1 MRAKGWNHRTLD
13 LVGSNQKEASEKPM
27 VAEATKTQTATPGVP
42 EKITNAQTVCNR
54 RNEKNK
60 LCNGHIKQL
69 HTGGEEATKHLRGDD
84 VLFKC
89 QSCGT
94 LYMGP
99 PLGHVRDVDK
109 QQRFVEKELAALL
122 KAAGGSLPAIRKNE
136 KGVYVLVEE
145 TAQHAPAAAKPAA
158 GAATAAK
165 PAAAAARPA
174 TPAKPAAAP
183 HLKSPSETQFGPIPG
198 AAGPVAGET
207 PEQKMARLKAVVA
220 EAKRRKAL
228 LEGEESGAQAEASA
242 APAAKPQAAASA
254 AAATPPAAEARA
266 AAPSTA
272 DLGPIVGAAGPV
284 PGETPEQKIERLK
297 AVVAEAKRR
306 KALLEGDEGVAT
318 AAQPAAAARTTP
330 TAGSTSGTDSSAQA
344 DAHRPAAEAQAAT
357 GMASAAP
364 LSPAA
369 ATASPVA
376 GPESPADLAPDS
388 LEAQPQAAPA
398 SALGPIPGASGP
410 VPGETQEEKIARLQR
425 VVAEAKRRK
434 ALLGGE

>member
-1 MRAKGWNHRTLD
+1 MTAD
-13 LVGSNQKEASEKPM
+13 
-27 VAEATKTQTATPGVP
+27 ATTTRKATTAAVVP

-69 HTGGEEATKHLRGDD
+69 GTGGEDAGKHLRGDD

-122 KAAGGSLPAIRKNE
+122 KAAGGSLPAIKKNE
-136 KGVYVLVEE
+136 KGVYVLAEVTPPHAPAAKPAA
-145 TAQHAPAAAKPAA
+145 TAAAAKPAAAKPAA
-158 GAATAAK
+158 PAATH
-165 PAAAAARPA
+165 AR
-174 TPAKPAAAP
+174 
-183 HLKSPSETQFGPIPG
+183 SPSETALGPIPG
-198 AAGPVAGET
+198 ASGPVPGET
-207 PEQKMARLKAVVA
+207 PEQKLARLKAVAA

-228 LEGEESGAQAEASA
+228 LEGDAEGAAA
-242 APAAKPQAAASA
+242 APATAAKP
-254 AAATPPAAEARA
+254 AATPKPAATQADASPA
-266 AAPSTA
+266 AKHAPAATA
-272 DLGPIVGAAGPV
+272 LGPIPGASGPV
-284 PGETPEQKIERLK
+284 AGETPEQKIARLK

-306 KALLEGDEGVAT
+306 KALLEGDEGAAAG
-318 AAQPAAAARTTP
+318 AAQDPARTTP
-330 TAGSTSGTDSSAQA
+330 TAASTSGTDSSAEA

-376 GPESPADLAPDS
+376 GPESPEDLAPDTVAPVAS
-388 LEAQPQAAPA
+388 AQAPA
-398 SALGPIPGASGP
+398 NDLGPIPGASGP
-410 VPGETQEEKIARLQR
+410 VPGETREEKIARLQA

>member
-1 MRAKGWNHRTLD
+1 MNAVSEIKPRSSSLKIKRKQARAMTAD
-13 LVGSNQKEASEKPM
+13 
-27 VAEATKTQTATPGVP
+27 ATTIRKATTAVVP

-69 HTGGEEATKHLRGDD
+69 GTGGEDAAKHLRGDD

-122 KAAGGSLPAIRKNE
+122 KAAGGSLPAIKKNE
-136 KGVYVLVEE
+136 RGVYVLAEV
-145 TAQHAPAAAKPAA
+145 TPPHAPAA
-158 GAATAAK
+158 AAK
-165 PAAAAARPA
+165 PAAAAA
-174 TPAKPAAAP
+174 AKPAAKPAAP
-183 HLKSPSETQFGPIPG
+183 AATHVKSPSETALGPIPG
-198 AAGPVAGET
+198 ASGPVPGET
-207 PEQKMARLKAVVA
+207 PEQKLARLKAVAA

-228 LEGEESGAQAEASA
+228 LESDAEGAAA
-242 APAAKPQAAASA
+242 APAAAAAKPA
-254 AAATPPAAEARA
+254 ATPKPAATQAQATPAAATH
-266 AAPSTA
+266 APSATA
-272 DLGPIVGAAGPV
+272 LGPIPGASGPAA
-284 PGETPEQKIERLK
+284 GETPEQKIARLK

-306 KALLEGDEGVAT
+306 KALLEGDE
-318 AAQPAAAARTTP
+318 AAAAAGATQDPARTTP
-330 TAGSTSGTDSSAQA
+330 TAASTSGTDSSAEA

-376 GPESPADLAPDS
+376 GPESPEDLAPDTV
-388 LEAQPQAAPA
+388 APA
-398 SALGPIPGASGP
+398 SSAQASANDLGPIPGASGP
-410 VPGETQEEKIARLQR
+410 VPGETREEKIARLQA

>member
-1 MRAKGWNHRTLD
+1 MA
-13 LVGSNQKEASEKPM
+13 
-27 VAEATKTQTATPGVP
+27 AEATTTLTATPGVP

-69 HTGGEEATKHLRGDD
+69 HTGGEDATKHLRGDD

-136 KGVYVLVEE
+136 KGVYVLAEE
-145 TAQHAPAAAKPAA
+145 PAPHAPAAKPAA
-158 GAATAAK
+158 ATATAAK
-165 PAAAAARPA
+165 PA
-174 TPAKPAAAP
+174 PAKPAAA
-183 HLKSPSETQFGPIPG
+183 HLKSPSETSLGPIPG
-198 AAGPVAGET
+198 ASGPVPGET
-207 PEQKMARLKAVVA
+207 PEQKLARLKAVAAEAKRRKALLEEGGGEAVAATPAASPAATPKPAAAATPAAAPKPSAAALGPIPGASGPVPGETPEQKIARLKAVVA

-228 LEGEESGAQAEASA
+228 LEGDD
-242 APAAKPQAAASA
+242 AAAG
-254 AAATPPAAEARA
+254 ATP
-266 AAPSTA
+266 
-272 DLGPIVGAAGPV
+272 
-284 PGETPEQKIERLK
+284 Q
-297 AVVAEAKRR
+297 
-306 KALLEGDEGVAT
+306 
-318 AAQPAAAARTTP
+318 TTP
-330 TAGSTSGTDSSAQA
+330 TAASTSGTDSSAAA

-376 GPESPADLAPDS
+376 GPESPADLAPDTVPS
-388 LEAQPQAAPA
+388 ANAQA
-398 SALGPIPGASGP
+398 SGSGLGPIPGADGP
-410 VPGETQEEKIARLQR
+410 VPGETHEEKIARLKA

-434 ALLGGE
+434 ALLDGEG

>member
-1 MRAKGWNHRTLD
+1 MAADATTTL
-13 LVGSNQKEASEKPM
+13 
-27 VAEATKTQTATPGVP
+27 KTTTAVP

-69 HTGGEEATKHLRGDD
+69 GTGGEDARKHLRGDD

-99 PLGHVRDVDK
+99 PLGHVRDIDK

-122 KAAGGSLPAIRKNE
+122 KAAGGSLPAIKKNE
-136 KGVYVLVEE
+136 KGVYVLVEAP
-145 TAQHAPAAAKPAA
+145 AQHAPAAAKPAA
-158 GAATAAK
+158 TTAAK
-165 PAAAAARPA
+165 PAAAKPSAPA
-174 TPAKPAAAP
+174 TA
-183 HLKSPSETQFGPIPG
+183 HIKSPSETALGPIPG
-198 AAGPVAGET
+198 ASGPVPGET
-207 PEQKMARLKAVVA
+207 PEQKLARLKAVAA

-228 LEGEESGAQAEASA
+228 LEADAEGAVA
-242 APAAKPQAAASA
+242 APAA
-254 AAATPPAAEARA
+254 ATPATTPPPAAQPAQASTATA
-266 AAPSTA
+266 AKPSAA
-272 DLGPIVGAAGPV
+272 DLGPIPGASGPV
-284 PGETPEQKIERLK
+284 PGETPEQKIARLK

-306 KALLEGDEGVAT
+306 KALLEGDET
-318 AAQPAAAARTTP
+318 AAGEAQPAARTTP
-330 TAGSTSGTDSSAQA
+330 TAASTSGTDSSAEA

-376 GPESPADLAPDS
+376 GPETPEDLAPDTVPPATQ
-388 LEAQPQAAPA
+388 AQA
-398 SALGPIPGASGP
+398 SANDLGPIPGASGP
-410 VPGETQEEKIARLQR
+410 VPGETREEKIARLQA

>member
-1 MRAKGWNHRTLD
+1 MA
-13 LVGSNQKEASEKPM
+13 
-27 VAEATKTQTATPGVP
+27 AEATTTLTDTPSVP

-69 HTGGEEATKHLRGDD
+69 HTGGEEAEKHLRGDD

-89 QSCGT
+89 QTCGT

-122 KAAGGSLPAIRKNE
+122 QAAGGSLPAIKKNE
-136 KGVYVLVEE
+136 KGVFVLAEVA
-145 TAQHAPAAAKPAA
+145 AQHAPAAAAAKPAA
-158 GAATAAK
+158 GAAK
-165 PAAAAARPA
+165 PAAAATPA
-174 TPAKPAAAP
+174 AKPAGA
-183 HLKSPSETQFGPIPG
+183 HIKSPSETALGPIPG
-198 AAGPVAGET
+198 ASGPVPGET
-207 PEQKMARLKAVVA
+207 PEQKLARLKSVAA

-228 LEGEESGAQAEASA
+228 LESDEGAALAN
-242 APAAKPQAAASA
+242 APAAAATTTAPAATPKA
-254 AAATPPAAEARA
+254 AAATPAAAAAKPHAPAAA
-266 AAPSTA
+266 SS
-272 DLGPIVGAAGPV
+272 GPIAGASGPV
-284 PGETPEQKIERLK
+284 EGETPEQKIARLK

-306 KALLEGDEGVAT
+306 KALLEGDE
-318 AAQPAAAARTTP
+318 AAAGEAAHTTP
-330 TAGSTSGTDSSAQA
+330 TAASTSGTDSSAEA

-364 LSPAA
+364 LSAAA
-369 ATASPVA
+369 ATASPVG
-376 GPESPADLAPDS
+376 GPETPADLAPDTV
-388 LEAQPQAAPA
+388 AAAP
-398 SALGPIPGASGP
+398 SAQATGGLGPIPGANGP
-410 VPGETQEEKIARLQR
+410 VPGETREEKIARLNS

>member
-1 MRAKGWNHRTLD
+1 MA
-13 LVGSNQKEASEKPM
+13 
-27 VAEATKTQTATPGVP
+27 AEATTTLATAPGVP

-122 KAAGGSLPAIRKNE
+122 KAAGGSLPAIRKND
-136 KGVYVLVEE
+136 KGVYVLAEV
-145 TAQHAPAAAKPAA
+145 AAPQHAPAPKP
-158 GAATAAK
+158 AATAAK
-165 PAAAAARPA
+165 PATAAAQAA
-174 TPAKPAAAP
+174 TPAPAAKPAS
-183 HLKSPSETQFGPIPG
+183 HRSPSETEFGPIPG
-198 AAGPVAGET
+198 ASGPVPGET
-207 PEQKMARLKAVVA
+207 PEQKLARLKAVVA

-228 LEGEESGAQAEASA
+228 LEGEEGA
-242 APAAKPQAAASA
+242 APATPTARP
-254 AAATPPAAEARA
+254 AAATTATA
-266 AAPSTA
+266 AAPPAPAEAKPPAPSAA
-272 DLGPIVGAAGPV
+272 DLGPIPGASGPV
-284 PGETPEQKIERLK
+284 PGETPEQKLARLK

-306 KALLEGDEGVAT
+306 KALLEGDEAAAAGAT
-318 AAQPAAAARTTP
+318 QPAARTTP
-330 TAGSTSGTDSSAQA
+330 TAATTSGTDSSAQA

-376 GPESPADLAPDS
+376 GPESPEDLAPDTV
-388 LEAQPQAAPA
+388 PRTAAPA
-398 SALGPIPGASGP
+398 EGSANDLGPIPGADGP
-410 VPGETQEEKIARLQR
+410 VPGETHEEKIARLQR

-434 ALLGGE
+434 ALLEGE

>member
-1 MRAKGWNHRTLD
+1 MA
-13 LVGSNQKEASEKPM
+13 V
-27 VAEATKTQTATPGVP
+27 EATTTLTTPGVP

-69 HTGGEEATKHLRGDD
+69 HTGGEDATKHLRGDD

-122 KAAGGSLPAIRKNE
+122 KAAGGSLPAIKKNE
-136 KGVYVLVEE
+136 KGVYVLAEAP
-145 TAQHAPAAAKPAA
+145 AQHAPAAKPA
-158 GAATAAK
+158 AATAAQ
-165 PAAAAARPA
+165 PAAAKAAA
-174 TPAKPAAAP
+174 PAKPAA
-183 HLKSPSETQFGPIPG
+183 HKSPSETSLGPIPG
-198 AAGPVAGET
+198 ASGPVPGET
-207 PEQKMARLKAVVA
+207 PEQKMARLKAVAA

-228 LEGEESGAQAEASA
+228 LEEGGGEAVA
-242 APAAKPQAAASA
+242 AMPAASPAATPKPA
-254 AAATPPAAEARA
+254 AAATPAAVAKPSA
-266 AAPSTA
+266 AA
-272 DLGPIVGAAGPV
+272 LGPIPGASGPV
-284 PGETPEQKIERLK
+284 AGETPEQKIARLK

-306 KALLEGDEGVAT
+306 KALLEGDEAAGDAT
-318 AAQPAAAARTTP
+318 PNTTP
-330 TAGSTSGTDSSAQA
+330 TAASTSGTDSSAAA

-376 GPESPADLAPDS
+376 GPESPADLAPDTV
-388 LEAQPQAAPA
+388 PPTQAA
-398 SALGPIPGASGP
+398 SGLGPIPGANGP
-410 VPGETQEEKIARLQR
+410 VPGETPEEKIARLKA

-434 ALLGGE
+434 ALLEGE

>member
-1 MRAKGWNHRTLD
+1 MAADATTTL
-13 LVGSNQKEASEKPM
+13 
-27 VAEATKTQTATPGVP
+27 KTTTAVP

-69 HTGGEEATKHLRGDD
+69 GTGGEDAGKHLRGDD

-136 KGVYVLVEE
+136 KGAYVLVEAP
-145 TAQHAPAAAKPAA
+145 AQHAPAAKPAATGAKPAA
-158 GAATAAK
+158 SAK
-165 PAAAAARPA
+165 PAA
-174 TPAKPAAAP
+174 PAAAA
-183 HLKSPSETQFGPIPG
+183 HVKSPSETSLGPIPG
-198 AAGPVAGET
+198 ASGPVPGET
-207 PEQKMARLKAVVA
+207 PEQKLARLKAVAA

-228 LEGEESGAQAEASA
+228 LEGDAEGAAA
-242 APAAKPQAAASA
+242 APAAAPKPAAPQAQAPP
-254 AAATPPAAEARA
+254 AAATTH
-266 AAPSTA
+266 APSA
-272 DLGPIVGAAGPV
+272 ASLGPIPGASGPV
-284 PGETPEQKIERLK
+284 AGETPEQKLARLK

-306 KALLEGDEGVAT
+306 KALLEGDEAGTSAT
-318 AAQPAAAARTTP
+318 QDPARTTP
-330 TAGSTSGTDSSAQA
+330 TAASTSGTDSSSEA

-376 GPESPADLAPDS
+376 GPETPEDLAPDTVS
-388 LEAQPQAAPA
+388 PAA
-398 SALGPIPGASGP
+398 SAQASANDLGPITGASGP
-410 VPGETQEEKIARLQR
+410 VPGETREEKIARLQS

-434 ALLGGE
+434 ALLEGGE

>member
-1 MRAKGWNHRTLD
+1 MA
-13 LVGSNQKEASEKPM
+13 
-27 VAEATKTQTATPGVP
+27 AEATTTLTANAPTVP

-54 RNEKNK
+54 KNEKGK

-136 KGVYVLVEE
+136 KGVYVLAEQTTHAAPAAKPAP
-145 TAQHAPAAAKPAA
+145 TAAAKPAAAKPAP
-158 GAATAAK
+158 AAK
-165 PAAAAARPA
+165 PAAPVA
-174 TPAKPAAAP
+174 
-183 HLKSPSETQFGPIPG
+183 KSPSDTPFGPIPG

-228 LEGEESGAQAEASA
+228 LEGEEGEGTA
-242 APAAKPQAAASA
+242 APAATTPAAQKPAATPAAAS
-254 AAATPPAAEARA
+254 TQPAAEAAPKA
-266 AAPSTA
+266 AAA
-272 DLGPIVGAAGPV
+272 VDLGPIPGAAGPV
-284 PGETPEQKIERLK
+284 PGETPEQKIARLK

-306 KALLEGDEGVAT
+306 KALLEGEEGGT
-318 AAQPAAAARTTP
+318 EAARTTP
-330 TAGSTSGTDSSAQA
+330 TAATTSGTDSSAQA

-376 GPESPADLAPDS
+376 GPETPEDLAPDTVS
-388 LEAQPQAAPA
+388 RSAASTPSTQA
-398 SALGPIPGASGP
+398 SANDLGPIPGAGGP
-410 VPGETQEEKIARLQR
+410 VPGETPEEKIARLKA

-434 ALLGGE
+434 ALLEGGE